1 MSINSAEII
10 RHQAEEQLH
19 QAEQARMANIS
30 AGTRRQLLHL
40 LYAREAKSLACM
52 DVLHAQPVRQEK
64 NTKRLLLLIAA
75 IVLSIGSF
83 ALWLTLPQTISS
95 ENSGWVGRF
104 VLCAAVQLLSLGGS
118 GVCMAMLLKRPPQQA
133 AITAEENDIHRL
145 VLEADSRIALDA
157 QTIEALFTQDGTAS
171 VNASEDTACEIYSA
185 LYEMMQDARLSG
197 SKQQENALSWPL
209 SNAQS
214 LLNSIGCET
223 VDYSPDKASYFDVM
237 DSDIDQQRYP
247 AIVAKERGLMLR
259 RGLMLQSGRKGS
271 TR

>member
-1 MSINSAEII
+1 MSINSTDII
-10 RHQAEEQLH
+10 RRQAEEQLH

-40 LYAREAKSLACM
+40 LYAREAKSLACV

-64 NTKRLLLLIAA
+64 DTGRLLLLIAA
-75 IVLSIGSF
+75 IVLSLGSF

-104 VLCAAVQLLSLGGS
+104 VLCAAVQLLSLGVS
-118 GVCMAMLLKRPPQQA
+118 GVCAAVMLRRQPEVTV
-133 AITAEENDIHRL
+133 TAEENDIHRL

-157 QTIEALFTQDGTAS
+157 QTIEVLFTQDSMAS
-171 VNASEDTACEIYSA
+171 VNVSEDTACEIYAA

-197 SKQQENALSWPL
+197 SRQQENALSWPL

-214 LLNSIGCET
+214 LLNSMGCQT
-223 VDYSPDKASYFDVM
+223 VDYAPDKAAYFDVM

-247 AIVAKERGLMLR
+247 AIVAKESGLMLR
-259 RGLMLQSGRKGS
+259 RGLMLQSHGKGG